1 MLADLNCEPVDLS
14 AATDSA
20 LIDSTLGGDHAA
32 FAQLVSRYQD
42 RLYAS
47 MLSIVQSAEL
57 AEEIVQAAF
66 VQAYLKLA
74 SFRRQSAFA
83 TWIFRIAYN
92 KFLSMK
98 RAARS
103 TTSLDRLQDGRNN
116 ESVDP
121 SDSPEEQCMRAEEVQ
136 TLRAALARLDT
147 QSRTI
152 LVLREFNDLSYE
164 EISEVLK
171 IKLGTVRSKL
181 SRARCKLHHELNS
194 CRQ

>member
-1 MLADLNCEPVDLS
+1 MLAELNYVPVDLS

-20 LIDSTLGGDHAA
+20 LIESTLSGDHAA
-32 FAQLVSRYQD
+32 YAQLVSRYQD

-74 SFRRQSAFA
+74 SFRRQSAFS
-83 TWIFRIAYN
+83 TWLFRIAYN

-98 RAARS
+98 RAARA
-103 TTSLDRLQDGRNN
+103 TTSLGRLEDGRQNA
-116 ESVDP
+116 SVDP
-121 SDSPEEQCMRAEEVQ
+121 SDSPEELCMRAEEVQ
-136 TLRAALARLDT
+136 TLRAALARLDS

-164 EISEVLK
+164 EIGDVLK

-181 SRARCKLHHELNS
+181 SRARCKLLHELNS
-194 CRQ
+194 CQK